1 LLPPRVFKNST
12 TIDID
17 IHKRQSLLAMGVLF
31 SILATILVAQAQAAP
46 APGRDMFYK
55 ALAESR
61 AGGNLRATE
70 LLGQLVKQFP
80 GDSFADDALAEQAR
94 LFEEELGKPDKAL
107 ELYRLLIEN
116 YPNSRLVRRA
126 RARAEFLSR
135 HLDAGNAVLTAYLR
149 IQKES
154 EHAPAEESIGHMR
167 RLLDEHP
174 DFSLQPDGL
183 YWVATLLARQGRKD
197 EARKCL
203 LHIAHDYSEKR
214 MAGRALIELANM
226 EIGRGNLDAAGRA
239 FEELGRL
246 PGRDWDSAVQEGMM
260 RLSHLR
266 RIRWIEIAAA
276 LVWLAAAA
284 WLWLALGMGLRAG
297 SIAPRQLR
305 MPPVEV
311 IVYLV
316 VMAGLVVWAISGTK
330 QTSQALLWMAGLFTL
345 LLLPNGW
352 LMRAKSPRPG
362 VLVLRLCGLGM
373 AACAAIVT
381 SIWLAGMADQVVH
394 TLQFGIGG

>member
-1 LLPPRVFKNST
+1 
-12 TIDID
+12 
-17 IHKRQSLLAMGVLF
+17 MGILV
-31 SILATILVAQAQAAP
+31 SILATILIAQAPAAP

-61 AGGNLRATE
+61 AGGSLRATE

-80 GDSFADDALAEQAR
+80 DDPFADDALAERAR
-94 LFEEELGKPDKAL
+94 LFDEELGRPDKAI

-154 EHAPAEESIGHMR
+154 EHVPAEESIGHMR

-174 DFSLQPDGL
+174 DFSLRPDGL
-183 YWVATLLARQGRKD
+183 YWVATLLVREGRRD

-203 LHIAHDYSEKR
+203 LGVAHDYPEKR

-239 FEELGRL
+239 FEDLGRL
-246 PGRDWDSAVQEGMM
+246 PGASWDSSMREGML

-266 RIRWIEIAAA
+266 RIRWIEIASA
-276 LVWLAAAA
+276 LVWLAAAV
-284 WLWLALGMGLRAG
+284 WLWLALGMGLRSG
-297 SIAPRQLR
+297 RIAPRQLR

-316 VMAGLVVWAISGTK
+316 VMAGLVAWALSGTR

-345 LLLPNGW
+345 LLLPNAW

-362 VLVLRLCGLGM
+362 ALVLRLCGLGM
-373 AACAAIVT
+373 AACAALVT

-394 TLQFGIGG
+394 TIQFGIAG